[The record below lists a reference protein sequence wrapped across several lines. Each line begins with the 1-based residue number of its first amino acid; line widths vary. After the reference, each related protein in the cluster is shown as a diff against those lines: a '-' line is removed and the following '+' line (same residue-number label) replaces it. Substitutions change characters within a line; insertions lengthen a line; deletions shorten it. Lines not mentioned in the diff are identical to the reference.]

1 MKSELYF
8 GLRLKYLRTEYE
20 PLMRL
25 TIVKPIYNYESLDY
39 LWVFRYSD
47 IEKVEAIVGT
57 IEVPGLREEFK
68 KQEVPTQ
75 PFKGIDFRDIK
86 EFPKIYQVTEHRKV
100 EDPETEEI
108 SVKEFKHNVD
118 KVLVGRIWENVVLRQ
133 PLNRKVRTSTV
144 AENICRELG
153 ITRFNRDSG
162 TFQFDKFFGSR
173 SDYLQYFYWPIKILC
188 YKGCI
193 IHHKNGM
200 IEKI

>member
-20 PLMRL
+20 PLMKL

-118 KVLVGRIWENVVLRQ
+118 KVLVGRIW
-133 PLNRKVRTSTV
+133 
-144 AENICRELG
+144 
-153 ITRFNRDSG
+153 F
-162 TFQFDKFFGSR
+162 
-173 SDYLQYFYWPIKILC
+173 
-188 YKGCI
+188 
-193 IHHKNGM
+193 
-200 IEKI
+200 